1 MGFCIRVKLREW
13 RSEGFSVCLFVFLS
27 FNNKAH
33 SFKISFEKCQFK
45 ISHMKRNKAG
55 MNTAQVTVMIV
66 SQLIYPAA
74 FHHQW

>member
-1 MGFCIRVKLREW
+1 
-13 RSEGFSVCLFVFLS
+13 
-27 FNNKAH
+27 
-33 SFKISFEKCQFK
+33 
-45 ISHMKRNKAG
+45 MKRNKVG